1 MVNIIE
7 LIKTINV
14 DYLIK
19 YAKIIAIILIFQLIG
34 PIIARIIIGIIH
46 KVIKSDKRSTDSGF
60 YGPLKMFF
68 YVLGFYI
75 SIYFLGTTKGIE
87 KVANKVLKMIGIAL
101 FAKGLADSLTPDSF
115 IFSLRNKH
123 EDNKRKNNEALNGL
137 LCKIFKAVIYLIA
150 VFVIITELGY
160 DLSGLFAGLGIASA
174 AVALAAQDVVKSL
187 LGGLTIF
194 TDKPFEIGDY
204 IEVGVY
210 NGTVEDITFRSTRIR
225 AINNSIITIPNSLI
239 TSEYIINWNKLES
252 RIIDTKLRISLEATT
267 EQINRCISKITTVL
281 KANEEVIDNTVE
293 VHLAEISADCNTI
306 SIRTYI
312 KVTDFSAYLRSKDR
326 IYCDILD
333 VLERENIDLVYP
345 SQTVYTKNRA

>member
-34 PIIARIIIGIIH
+34 PVIARVIIGIIH
-46 KVIKSDKRSTDSGF
+46 KVIKSDKKSTESGF
-60 YGPLKMFF
+60 YGPLKTFF

-75 SIYFLGTTKGIE
+75 SIYILGTTKGIE
-87 KVANKVLKMIGIAL
+87 KVANKVLKLIIIGL
-101 FAKGLADSLTPDSF
+101 FSKGLADSLTPDSF
-115 IFSLRNKH
+115 IFSLRNKGD
-123 EDNKRKNNEALNGL
+123 ENKKPEAINGL
-137 LCKIFKAVIYLIA
+137 ICKIMRVVIYLIA
-150 VFVIITELGY
+150 IFVIITELGY

-187 LGGLTIF
+187 LGGFTIL

-210 NGTVEDITFRSTRIR
+210 SGTVADITFRSTRIR

-281 KANEEVIDNTVE
+281 KANEEVKDDTIE
-293 VHLAEISADCNTI
+293 VHLSEISADCNTI
-306 SIRTYI
+306 SIRTYV
-312 KVTDFSAYLRSKDR
+312 KVTDFSAYLKSKDR

-345 SQTVYTKNRA
+345 TQTVYTKNRM

>member
-34 PIIARIIIGIIH
+34 PVIARVIIGIIH
-46 KVIKSDKRSTDSGF
+46 KVIKSDKKSTESGF
-60 YGPLKMFF
+60 HGPLKTFF

-75 SIYFLGTTKGIE
+75 SIYILGTTKGIE
-87 KVANKVLKMIGIAL
+87 KVANKVLKLIIIGL
-101 FAKGLADSLTPDSF
+101 FSKGLADSLTPDSF
-115 IFSLRNKH
+115 IFSLRNKGD
-123 EDNKRKNNEALNGL
+123 ENKKPEAINGL
-137 LCKIFKAVIYLIA
+137 ICKIMRVVIYLIA
-150 VFVIITELGY
+150 IFVIITELGY

-187 LGGLTIF
+187 LGGFTIL

-210 NGTVEDITFRSTRIR
+210 SGTVADITFRSTRIR

-281 KANEEVIDNTVE
+281 KANEEVKDDTIE
-293 VHLAEISADCNTI
+293 VHLSEISADCNTI
-306 SIRTYI
+306 SIRTYV
-312 KVTDFSAYLRSKDR
+312 KVTDFSAYLKSKDR

-345 SQTVYTKNRA
+345 TQTVYTKNRM

>member
-34 PIIARIIIGIIH
+34 PVIARVIIGIVH
-46 KVIKSDKRSTDSGF
+46 KVIKSDKKSTESGF
-60 YGPLKMFF
+60 YGPLKTFF

-75 SIYFLGTTKGIE
+75 SIYILGTTKGIE
-87 KVANKVLKMIGIAL
+87 KVANKVLKLIIIGL
-101 FAKGLADSLTPDSF
+101 FSKGLADSLTPDSF
-115 IFSLRNKH
+115 IFSLRNKGD
-123 EDNKRKNNEALNGL
+123 ENKKPEAINGL
-137 LCKIFKAVIYLIA
+137 ICKIMRVVIYLIA
-150 VFVIITELGY
+150 IFVIITELGY

-187 LGGLTIF
+187 LGGFTIL

-210 NGTVEDITFRSTRIR
+210 SGTVADITFRSTRIR

-281 KANEEVIDNTVE
+281 KANEEVKDDTIE
-293 VHLAEISADCNTI
+293 VHLSEISADCNTI
-306 SIRTYI
+306 SIRTYV
-312 KVTDFSAYLRSKDR
+312 KVTDFSAYLKSKDR

-345 SQTVYTKNRA
+345 TQTVYTKNRM